1 MTYFKNVNTLEELR
15 KQYKEL
21 LKVYHPDN
29 GGNVSDMQE
38 INTEYDRLFKAL
50 KDKHEKAADN
60 KENNANTDFNNMK
73 YDFSEDQKLREMLN
87 KIIGFNGIEIEI
99 IGQWIWVSGNTY
111 KYKKELKEY
120 GFKWASQKK
129 MWHFHTDTF
138 RKLSRKI
145 LSMEDIRN
153 YYGSTKIQAE
163 QRPMLKQ
170 A

>member
-1 MTYFKNVNTLEELR
+1 MTYFNKINTLEELR

-38 INTEYDRLFKAL
+38 INAEYDKLFKAL
-50 KDKHEKAADN
+50 KDRHESNATDSKESAYSNNIYNWENDKA
-60 KENNANTDFNNMK
+60 
-73 YDFSEDQKLREMLN
+73 LRKTLE
-87 KIIGFNGIEIEI
+87 KIINFNSIEIEI

-138 RKLSRKI
+138 RKLSRKM

-153 YYGSTKIQAE
+153 YYGSTKVQVE
-163 QRPMLKQ
+163 QRPLLKQ